1 MLYTKHEKKIPRDGD
16 NGFSLKLGCDCV
28 VAFVTEATIEEIKKR
43 GRPRKSKA
51 LTTKTWYLG
60 IVYRMRRKI
69 ANRWVEY
76 REPVDL
82 FDQPSHMEIGLCWY
96 QKILDHYGLMT

>member
-1 MLYTKHEKKIPRDGD
+1 M
-16 NGFSLKLGCDCV
+16 SLRQRLNFCNK
-28 VAFVTEATIEEIKKR
+28 
-43 GRPRKSKA
+43 GRPNKSKA

-60 IVYRMRRKI
+60 RVYKMRRKI

-82 FDQPSHMEIGLCWY
+82 LDQTISYGDWIVLVP
-96 QKILDHYGLMT
+96 KDHGSIWTYDLTYYIMIDLKFIFPLAIITFVVEKRLV